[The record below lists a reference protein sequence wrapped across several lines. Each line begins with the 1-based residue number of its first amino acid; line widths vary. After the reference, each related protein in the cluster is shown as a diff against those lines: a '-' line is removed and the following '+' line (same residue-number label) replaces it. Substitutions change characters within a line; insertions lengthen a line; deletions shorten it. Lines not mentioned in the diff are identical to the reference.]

1 MKENK
6 KTEFSEIYDQEDD
19 IYYVSFKTGEP
30 SFVVEVDD
38 ILLLEVGIFTKTPTG
53 FRILNFKKKMDQ
65 GEIQITFGRVKKAIR
80 DTAKDR
86 DSIFRSRESQVE
98 DTLEKVLCH

>member
-1 MKENK
+1 MSLSRPENRLSLSRLM
-6 KTEFSEIYDQEDD
+6 TF
-19 IYYVSFKTGEP
+19 
-30 SFVVEVDD
+30 
-38 ILLLEVGIFTKTPTG
+38 FTKTPTG